1 MAQHVFEREPR
12 YLSRLSRAAAFI
24 TPDRVVHPPSWVGHI
39 PFAFWIVDILRP
51 AILVELGTHSGNS
64 YSAFCQ
70 AVQTLGTST
79 RCHAVDTWAGD
90 PQAGIYGPEVLAD
103 LAAYHAPRYG
113 DFSRLMQM
121 SFDQALSHFADG
133 SIDLLHID
141 GLHTYEAVRHDFET
155 WLPKMSRRGVILF
168 HDINVH
174 QPGFGVWKLWEEITA
189 SRPHFSFM
197 HCHGLGVLAVGDD
210 LPADL
215 RWLLDLPAGTGED
228 IDGVRGFFAKL
239 GDGIVDGYLS
249 TERDRVIQAQQNIIR
264 AHEAEIEAFRHR
276 YREQDELIV
285 KHAAVLNARDRT
297 IADLAS
303 GRQAEIARLNSTVQD
318 HSRKLALHIAMVQ
331 DRDRAIQD
339 RDRQILALLHSTSWR
354 VTAPMRA
361 LRRLMARGKRL
372 FTLPQRPLTHRMTV
386 TQTHQIIGDGP
397 YESTG
402 DDPQLILDTGQP
414 RAPRGWCVLSC
425 TLADT
430 SAVLLPML
438 YVDTGSG
445 FSDQMAHALP
455 PARDGHVEHLLFLP
469 PETQSLRL
477 DPTIEVAQF
486 RLTDIRVREV
496 TRAEALFRLVRR
508 YGRGWRQEWQAL
520 YATGQDRAG
529 QDRTKRLLRAH
540 VAGSYD
546 RWVALYDTLH
556 PWDRDAIRRDIA
568 SWTDRPVISIL
579 MPVYNPPVEFLRQSL
594 DSVREQIYP
603 HWELCIADDASTELA
618 VGALLRDYA
627 ARDRR
632 IKLSFR
638 PANGN
643 ISAASNTALDLATGA
658 FVALMDHDDRIPPHA
673 LYRVAME
680 IRQHPQTDL
689 IYSDE
694 DKIDADNRRYGPYFK
709 SDWNYDLLCGQNM
722 VSHLGVY
729 RTSLL
734 RRLGGFR
741 EGYEGSQ
748 DYDLALRVAEATA
761 PGNIRH
767 IPQVLYHWRVFEG
780 SPSFSSVDLPRA
792 VKAARRAIQDH
803 LDRSGTAARAE
814 PVSGMEWFT
823 RVVHPLPQPA
833 PHVTLIVPTRDRVDL
848 LRPCIDGL
856 LQHTDYPAFDII
868 IIDNGSGEPG
878 THAYFMELQ
887 SNPLV
892 RVLPFDQPFNYA
904 AINNHAA
911 AFAKG
916 DVLGLIN
923 NDIKVIHPDWL
934 REMVSQA
941 VRPGVGMVGAKLYY
955 GDGRIQHAGVVT
967 GILGVAN
974 HVFKFADRHD
984 PGYFGRL
991 KLVQEYS
998 CVTGACMVM
1007 RKSVFDQVGGLDAEN
1022 LAISFNDI
1030 DLCLRIREAGYRVLW
1045 TPFAELF
1052 HLESMT
1058 RGAPTQPEQIE
1069 RFTQEIAYMEKRWAG
1084 ILRSDPFYNPNL
1096 TLDDVKFS
1104 LAFPPRINRQPS

>member
-1 MAQHVFEREPR
+1 MAQHVFECEPC
-12 YLSRLSRAAAFI
+12 YLSRLSRAAPFI
-24 TPDRVVHPPSWVGHI
+24 TPDRVVHPPSWVGHV
-39 PFAFWIVDILRP
+39 PFAFWIVDVLRP

-90 PQAGIYGPEVLAD
+90 PQAGIYGPEVLTD
-103 LAAYHAPRYG
+103 LAAYHDPRYG
-113 DFSRLMQM
+113 HFSRLMQM

-141 GLHTYEAVRHDFET
+141 GLHTYDAVRHDFET

-174 QPGFGVWKLWEEITA
+174 RPDFGVWKLWEEITA
-189 SRPHFSFM
+189 SRPHFSFL
-197 HCHGLGVLAVGDD
+197 HSHGLGVLAVGDD

-215 RWLLDLPAGTGED
+215 RWLLDLPAGDSEERE
-228 IDGVRGFFAKL
+228 GVRGFFTKL

-249 TERDRVIQAQQNIIR
+249 AERERVIQAQQNIIR
-264 AHEAEIEAFRHR
+264 AHETEIEAYRHHHR
-276 YREQDELIV
+276 HHDDLIAN
-285 KHAAVLNARDRT
+285 HAAVLNERDRT
-297 IADLAS
+297 IADLVRT
-303 GRQAEIARLNSTVQD
+303 RQAEINRLSSTVQD
-318 HSRKLALHIAMVQ
+318 LSQKLASHIAMVQ

-361 LRRLMARGKRL
+361 LRNLMARAKRY
-372 FTLPQRPLTHRMTV
+372 TLPQRPLTHRMTV
-386 TQTHQIIGDGP
+386 THTHQIIGDGP

-402 DDPQLILDTGQP
+402 DDPQLILDTDQQ
-414 RAPRGWCVLSC
+414 RAPRGWCVLSY
-425 TLADT
+425 TLSDT
-430 SAVLLPML
+430 SATLLPML
-438 YVDTGSG
+438 YIDTGSG
-445 FSDQMAHALP
+445 FSDQMARALP
-455 PARDGHVEHLLFLP
+455 PARDGQVEHLLVLP
-469 PETQSLRL
+469 PGTRSLRL
-477 DPTIEVAQF
+477 DPTIESAHF
-486 RLTDIRVREV
+486 RLTNIRVREISK
-496 TRAEALFRLVRR
+496 AETLYRLVRQ

-520 YATGQDRAG
+520 PAAG
-529 QDRTKRLLRAH
+529 QDRVGQDRTNRLLRAH

-546 RWVALYDTLH
+546 RWVVLYDTLH
-556 PWDRDAIRRDIA
+556 PWERDAIRGDIA
-568 SWTDRPVISIL
+568 SWTDRPVISVL
-579 MPVYNPPVEFLRQSL
+579 MPVYNPPVEFLRQAL
-594 DSVREQIYP
+594 DSVRDQIYP
-603 HWELCIADDASTELA
+603 DWELCIADDASTDPA
-618 VGALLRDYA
+618 VAAMLRDYA
-627 ARDRR
+627 ARDKR

-638 PANGN
+638 PVNGN
-643 ISAASNTALDLATGA
+643 ISAASNTALNLATA
-658 FVALMDHDDRIPPHA
+658 PFVALMDHDDRIPPHA

-680 IRQHPQTDL
+680 IRRHPQVDL

-709 SDWNYDLLCGQNM
+709 SDWNPDLLCGQNM

-748 DYDLALRVAEATA
+748 DYDLALRVAEMTV
-761 PGNIRH
+761 PGHIRH

-780 SPSFSSVDLPRA
+780 SSSFSSMELPRA
-792 VKAARRAIQDH
+792 VTAARRAIQDH
-803 LDRSGTAARAE
+803 LDRSGTGARAE
-814 PVSGMEWFT
+814 PVPGLEWFT
-823 RVVHPLPQPA
+823 RVVHPVPAPA
-833 PHVTLIVPTRDRVDL
+833 PHVTIIVPTRDRIDL
-848 LRPCIDGL
+848 LRSCINGL
-856 LQHTDYPAFDII
+856 LQNTDYPAFDILI
-868 IIDNGSGEPG
+868 VDNGSREPE
-878 THAYFMELQ
+878 THAYFRGLE

-892 RVLPFDQPFNYA
+892 RVLPYDQPFNYA

-911 AFAKG
+911 ALAKG
-916 DVLGLIN
+916 DLLGLIN
-923 NDIKVIHPDWL
+923 NDIKIIHPDWL

-974 HVFKFADRHD
+974 HVFKFADRND

-991 KLVQEYS
+991 KLVQEFS
-998 CVTGACMVM
+998 CVTGASMVM
-1007 RKSVFDQVGGLDAEN
+1007 RKTVFDQVGGLDAEN
-1022 LAISFNDI
+1022 LAVSFNDI
-1030 DLCLRIREAGYRVLW
+1030 DLCLRIREAGYRVVW

-1052 HLESMT
+1052 HLESMS
-1058 RGAPTQPEQIE
+1058 RGAPTQPEQME
-1069 RFTQEIAYMEKRWAG
+1069 RFTHEIAYMEKRWAG
-1084 ILRSDPFYNPNL
+1084 ILQADPFYNPNL

-1104 LAFPPRINRQPS
+1104 LAFPPRVKRQFA